1 MYPNTGYSA
10 VYTQPQAPVSTNGC
24 PGGTGCSAPA
34 DLGFSALPEV
44 TGTLSTPSVTGV
56 PMDRPMAVTQ
66 ESLQYLNG
74 FLRTQIGKKVKV
86 DFLIG
91 TNTMTDRMG
100 ILVGVGANY
109 ILLNESETD
118 DLLACDFYNIKF
130 IRFYY

>member
-1 MYPNTGYSA
+1 
-10 VYTQPQAPVSTNGC
+10 
-24 PGGTGCSAPA
+24 
-34 DLGFSALPEV
+34 
-44 TGTLSTPSVTGV
+44 
-56 PMDRPMAVTQ
+56 MDRPMAVTQ

>member
-10 VYTQPQAPVSTNGC
+10 VYTQPQSQVSNGC
-24 PGGTGCSAPA
+24 PGGTGCSATT
-34 DLGFSALPEV
+34 DLGFSALPEL
-44 TGTLSTPSVTGV
+44 TGALSTPPVSGA

>member
-1 MYPNTGYSA
+1 MTVN
-10 VYTQPQAPVSTNGC
+10 
-24 PGGTGCSAPA
+24 
-34 DLGFSALPEV
+34 
-44 TGTLSTPSVTGV
+44 
-56 PMDRPMAVTQ
+56 Q

-86 DFLIG
+86 EFLVG

>member
-10 VYTQPQAPVSTNGC
+10 VYTQPQTAPSGGC

-34 DLGFSALPEV
+34 DSGFSALPEI
-44 TGTLSTPSVTGV
+44 TGSLSSPSVTGI
-56 PMDRPMAVTQ
+56 PMDRPMTVNQ

-86 DFLIG
+86 EFLVG